1 MPTITEE
8 SWNLH
13 IEQEPNFLSTPTPTE
28 WRIQIFKITGG
39 RRSSRPWDRGGG
51 GGAGFQ
57 KRFFPPFGPQFGVKI
72 RDQGTR
78 PPRAPP
84 LNPPL
89 PSAPWWAT
97 LIFHVTLQKMRT
109 SHHIMRQ
116 GHIPPHPPPPPPKQ
130 NVSGMSSN
138 LRNFFSPA
146 NLIFSPTTFTY
157 ILFSTERFLFNC
169 SFSIWVLCYYYFTN
183 SIASPPF

>member
-51 GGAGFQ
+51 GGAGLQ
-57 KRFFPPFGPQFGVKI
+57 KRFFPPFGPQFGIKI
-72 RDQGTR
+72 RGRRD
-78 PPRAPP
+78 PAPSCPSPGSAAAPNP
-84 LNPPL
+84 LMSYFDISCN
-89 PSAPWWAT
+89 
-97 LIFHVTLQKMRT
+97 
-109 SHHIMRQ
+109 
-116 GHIPPHPPPPPPKQ
+116 PPPPKNANFPPYNALGTYSPPPATPKK
-130 NVSGMSSN
+130 NVSGMSKIT
-138 LRNFFSPA
+138 LRIFFFPA

-157 ILFSTERFLFNC
+157 IFVLRFLFNC
-169 SFSIWVLCYYYFTN
+169 SFSI
-183 SIASPPF
+183 